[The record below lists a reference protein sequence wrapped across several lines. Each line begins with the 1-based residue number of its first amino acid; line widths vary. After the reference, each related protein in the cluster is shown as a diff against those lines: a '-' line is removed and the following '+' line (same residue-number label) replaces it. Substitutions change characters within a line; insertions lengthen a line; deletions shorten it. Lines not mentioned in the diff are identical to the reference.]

1 MLPEGPRVV
10 VGVDDSPASRWA
22 LIWAVGAARLRS
34 MALVAVHVSRA
45 PVHPFPEALPYT
57 HAVRQ
62 LEEARSVELIQT
74 LFDDMAGGAPPD
86 ISTLAIARLGEP
98 GPLLVELARPIDLL
112 VVGRGRRGG
121 LDRLLLP
128 STRRYCTSHARCP
141 LVIVP
146 TPPATDTMTGAG
158 CASRP
163 AWIRWLS
170 PRHPA
175 E

>member
-1 MLPEGPRVV
+1 MLPVEPRVI

-22 LIWAVGAARLRS
+22 LAWAVGAARLWG

-57 HAVRQ
+57 HAIRQ
-62 LEEARSVELIQT
+62 FEEARSVELIHD
-74 LFDDMAGGAPPD
+74 LFDDMAGGTPSDLTTA
-86 ISTLAIARLGEP
+86 SLARLGEP
-98 GPLLVELARPIDLL
+98 GPLLVELARPGDLL

-128 STRRYCTSHARCP
+128 STRRYCIRHARCT

-146 TPPATDTMTGAG
+146 TPPASEPMTGPAV
-158 CASRP
+158 AARP
-163 AWIRWLS
+163 SWMRWLS
-170 PRHPA
+170 PRHHA
-175 E
+175 K